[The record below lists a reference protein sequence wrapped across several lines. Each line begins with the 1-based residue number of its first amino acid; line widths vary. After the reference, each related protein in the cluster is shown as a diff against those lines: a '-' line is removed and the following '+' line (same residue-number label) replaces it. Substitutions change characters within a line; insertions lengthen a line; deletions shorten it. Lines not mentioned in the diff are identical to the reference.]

1 MSMKTAG
8 RFYCG
13 FLGIF
18 TIVGIVVLTGCESD
32 VGKMTLLSVDNRTA
46 EQLAMY
52 VDDADSPELTV
63 PAHQL
68 QALVF
73 HPEETHQ
80 VQWQGATI
88 QGEVTV
94 TIPTNAVRTLAI
106 WGSGNAYSLK

>member
-1 MSMKTAG
+1 MKNDG

-13 FLGIF
+13 FLG
-18 TIVGIVVLTGCESD
+18 TLAIVGMVALTGCESD
-32 VGKMTLLSVDNRTA
+32 VGEMTLLSVDNRTA

-52 VDDADSPELTV
+52 VDDSDSPELTV
-63 PAHQL
+63 PAHQV

-80 VQWQGATI
+80 VKWQGTTI
-88 QGEVTV
+88 QGQVTV
-94 TIPTNAVRTLAI
+94 TIPTNAARTLAI